1 MAARPSQCEP
11 DPTLLQIIVVVVV
24 IAQPVSIVPKEEAF
38 IITMHVSF
46 LGIDSPGLGLAF
58 RDRSRLPERAGGV
71 EAAGSVRSFG
81 ILAAMGLG
89 EEERFDL
96 VDEDCRLVGSTKPRS
111 EVHRDGDWH
120 QAVHV
125 WVLFYD
131 TWRVVMQRRCKHK
144 DSWPLMWDISAAG
157 HVTAGGKPL
166 ETAKREL
173 AEELGLEFPDNAFR
187 YLFRNKQEFRG

>member
-1 MAARPSQCEP
+1 ME
-11 DPTLLQIIVVVVV
+11 
-24 IAQPVSIVPKEEAF
+24 AQA
-38 IITMHVSF
+38 
-46 LGIDSPGLGLAF
+46 
-58 RDRSRLPERAGGV
+58 

-81 ILAAMGLG
+81 NLAAMGLG

-125 WVLFYD
+125 WVLFHD

-173 AEELGLEFPDNAFR
+173 AEELGLEFPDNAFM

>member
-1 MAARPSQCEP
+1 MS
-11 DPTLLQIIVVVVV
+11 
-24 IAQPVSIVPKEEAF
+24 
-38 IITMHVSF
+38 VSF
-46 LGIDSPGLGLAF
+46 PLGLILPDLILVWRFAIDPDCQRGLG
-58 RDRSRLPERAGGV
+58 GV
-71 EAAGSVRSFG
+71 EAQAEAAGSVRSFG

-125 WVLFYD
+125 WVLFHD

-187 YLFRNKQEFRG
+187 FLFRNKQEFRG

>member
-1 MAARPSQCEP
+1 MS
-11 DPTLLQIIVVVVV
+11 
-24 IAQPVSIVPKEEAF
+24 
-38 IITMHVSF
+38 VSF
-46 LGIDSPGLGLAF
+46 PLAKGLILPDLILRLILSLVWRFAIDPDCQRGL
-58 RDRSRLPERAGGV
+58 GGV

>member
-1 MAARPSQCEP
+1 MGLILP
-11 DPTLLQIIVVVVV
+11 DLILVWRF
-24 IAQPVSIVPKEEAF
+24 A
-38 IITMHVSF
+38 
-46 LGIDSPGLGLAF
+46 IDPDCQRGLG
-58 RDRSRLPERAGGV
+58 GV
-71 EAAGSVRSFG
+71 EAQAEAAGSVRSFG
-81 ILAAMGLG
+81 NLAAMGLG

-125 WVLFYD
+125 WVLFHD

-173 AEELGLEFPDNAFR
+173 AEELGLEFPDNAFM

>member
-1 MAARPSQCEP
+1 MNLTPLYSRLLLLLLSLSNPCPSYQKKKHSSSLCMS
-11 DPTLLQIIVVVVV
+11 
-24 IAQPVSIVPKEEAF
+24 VS
-38 IITMHVSF
+38 
-46 LGIDSPGLGLAF
+46 LGLI
-58 RDRSRLPERAGGV
+58 LPDLVWRFAIDPDDCQRGLGGV

-125 WVLFYD
+125 WVLFHD

-157 HVTAGGKPL
+157 HVTAGGVPL